1 MQVREIRR
9 TEEEELK
16 KIFGRFLTETTEARG
31 TLEDAARHVYC
42 ADGECY
48 LLSFSCIYAS

>member
-31 TLEDAARHVYC
+31 TLEDAARQQYS
-42 ADGECY
+42 ADGKLFIFSVYMRY
-48 LLSFSCIYAS
+48 L